1 MTPDEVARLLAKCA
15 AFDSRT
21 VGRADVL
28 AWHETVGDLDPETA
42 LRAVSRWYRDN
53 DERINPASLRRAYIA
68 VQGTDRR
75 AFLDQ
80 AHDAKLRAL
89 DEVPVQDRTAD
100 VKRLLKPQ
108 QTHNLTLRR
117 RDTLGRVWA
126 YSCSCGLNPVLQE
139 YPSKT
144 DARSAGQDHIP
155 AAVATSAA

>member
-1 MTPDEVARLLAKCA
+1 MTLDEVARLLGKCA
-15 AFDSRT
+15 AFDQRT

-28 AWHETVGDLDPETA
+28 AWHETIGDLDPETA

-75 AFLDQ
+75 AFLDE

-89 DEVPVQDRTAD
+89 DDAPVRDRTGD

-108 QTHNLTLRR
+108 QPHNLTMRR
-117 RDTLGRVWA
+117 RDMVGRVWA
-126 YSCSCGLNPVLQE
+126 YSCSCGLNPMLQE
-139 YPSKT
+139 YPSKA
-144 DARSAGQDHIP
+144 DARTAGQAHIP
-155 AAVATSAA
+155 AGVTVGAA